1 MEHVRQIHWK
11 LYSCPLACDLDFSS
25 PSECKKHVSRSRR
38 GSVTTRD
45 LYTLVYPSQKPMDIK
60 QGILCP
66 ICAEMIRSTSQY
78 QRHVGR
84 HQEQLALFALQTV
97 ESEDKDERG
106 SESDSSAQ
114 SMDVISNQDER
125 GNNNIHSEEP
135 ATSYSMLGTD
145 EMTALPVN
153 NPNTRI
159 NNGLIEQFIPRD
171 GIDREFITAH
181 ICSYLGPEALVR
193 PGHYEVRKNKYISV
207 SPKFETN
214 PASLNTLEPSKWP
227 SSSGILHK
235 RSL

>member
-1 MEHVRQIHWK
+1 
-11 LYSCPLACDLDFSS
+11 
-25 PSECKKHVSRSRR
+25 
-38 GSVTTRD
+38 
-45 LYTLVYPSQKPMDIK
+45 
-60 QGILCP
+60 
-66 ICAEMIRSTSQY
+66 MIRSTSQY

-84 HQEQLALFALQTV
+84 HQEQLALFALPTV

-159 NNGLIEQFIPRD
+159 KNGLTEQFIPRD

-193 PGHYEVRKNKYISV
+193 PGHYENPQNGQVVQGYYISARYDLTRV
-207 SPKFETN
+207 MIEDLKADNERWHRERQATASITPGHFRYQDSP
-214 PASLNTLEPSKWP
+214 SYGEP
-227 SSSGILHK
+227 
-235 RSL
+235 